1 MLKLSIMRKGKL
13 STGKQFFFLFSFDS
27 FIFLSKN
34 TDLEV
39 KWKSKTDEVP
49 AFMKFIIQRR
59 SHHID
64 WWVCNYM
71 KQREHG
77 FLRADIR

>member
-1 MLKLSIMRKGKL
+1 MLKLSIMRKGKQL
-13 STGKQFFFLFSFDS
+13 STGKQFSFFLFFFLIHS
-27 FIFLSKN
+27 FILSKY

-39 KWKSKTDEVP
+39 KWRSKTDEVP

-64 WWVCNYM
+64 
-71 KQREHG
+71 
-77 FLRADIR
+77 

>member
-13 STGKQFFFLFSFDS
+13 SMGKQFSFFLFIFDS

-64 WWVCNYM
+64 
-71 KQREHG
+71 
-77 FLRADIR
+77 